1 MHLHA
6 AASRRRLGELLG
18 AAPGQALVTEADQW
32 MREQTI
38 RDPARMTSVYAPGFT
53 PGGDYSGDSQTSSND
68 ST

>member
-18 AAPGQALVTEADQW
+18 AAPGHALAAEADQW

-38 RDPARMTSVYAPGFT
+38 RHPAQMASVYVPGFARS
-53 PGGDYSGDSQTSSND
+53 GGPSGESKTLERDSV
-68 ST
+68 